1 MRSLVAALAALAM
14 LGFAAVAHAAETSGR
29 IISADSNM
37 LVLEDGS
44 AYALAEGVSV
54 EGLQPGTLVTISY
67 EEQNGQK
74 IATAVVAAQ

>member
-1 MRSLVAALAALAM
+1 MRSLVAALSALAM
-14 LGFAAVAHAAETSGR
+14 LGFAALAQAAETSGR
-29 IISADSNM
+29 IISADNKM

-44 AYALAEGVSV
+44 AFSLAEGVSV
-54 EGLQPGTLVTISY
+54 EGLQPGTMVTISY

>member
-1 MRSLVAALAALAM
+1 MRSLVAALAAVAM
-14 LGFAAVAHAAETSGR
+14 LGFAAIAQAAETSGR

-54 EGLQPGTLVTISY
+54 EGLQPGTMVTISY

-74 IATAVVAAQ
+74 IATAVVATQ